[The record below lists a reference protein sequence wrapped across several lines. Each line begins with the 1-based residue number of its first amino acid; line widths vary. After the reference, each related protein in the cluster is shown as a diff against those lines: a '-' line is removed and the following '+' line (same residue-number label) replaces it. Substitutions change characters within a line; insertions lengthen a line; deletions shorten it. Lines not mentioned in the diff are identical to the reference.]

1 MPVCPRITGEWA
13 LLLTVFGTAVF
24 LVCSAFHIVFLS
36 IVAVVIYILFSLI
49 WLLDW
54 GYRKWQKIFTACP
67 HPDCYTKSILPV
79 YHCPKCNRKHDQLW
93 AGPYGILKRTC
104 KCGKQLPT
112 TFFNGRNKLIA
123 SCPSCDRPIESME
136 TRPIVIP
143 IIGAPS
149 VGKTFFV
156 FSMVWYIKERFAMA
170 KRFSFK
176 FMNSYNENNY
186 NSEISILHNGQ
197 SLRKTVE
204 NNPVALNFFL
214 SKGKKKSL
222 FFFYDSAGEAFA
234 STQNLVQH
242 KFYDYFNGLIFIIDP
257 FSIPEVYSKYQNK
270 LGSTNIKP
278 SITPLEDVYD
288 ALIINLEKNYRIKT
302 TERISKPVA
311 IIFSKVDA
319 FDLKN
324 IIGETAAQDLLKT
337 NGTIKTIE
345 DARRH
350 LCKTFLERNE
360 MGALYRKIEWKFANS
375 QFFAVSSGGKNSIG
389 IDNVANWLLGEFDKS
404 YK

>member
-1 MPVCPRITGEWA
+1 
-13 LLLTVFGTAVF
+13 
-24 LVCSAFHIVFLS
+24 
-36 IVAVVIYILFSLI
+36 
-49 WLLDW
+49 
-54 GYRKWQKIFTACP
+54 
-67 HPDCYTKSILPV
+67 
-79 YHCPKCNRKHDQLW
+79 
-93 AGPYGILKRTC
+93 
-104 KCGKQLPT
+104 
-112 TFFNGRNKLIA
+112 
-123 SCPSCDRPIESME
+123 ME